1 MCNVNPHA
9 VLNTVGGKIAVS
21 GLGSYDED
29 EFILNLLNEQNI
41 WTDLLFA
48 TDVSF
53 ARTRHANRV
62 L

>member
-1 MCNVNPHA
+1 M
-9 VLNTVGGKIAVS
+9 S
-21 GLGSYDED
+21 GLGSFDED

-48 TDVSF
+48 TDVCF
-53 ARTRHANRV
+53 ARTLHAK